1 MHGHSD
7 GDGRAS
13 HVRGDRLMDDLTPV
27 RIEQHILQLTSRI
40 AKSAGE
46 CNTRYKA
53 FLDADREFDRAFAQA
68 YLDHQGPQS
77 EKRYAADAA
86 TMKERE
92 ARDVAD
98 AAHRYADRLSKALQS
113 ELLAYQSLSKS
124 IIAQYQVAGV
134 GER

>member
-1 MHGHSD
+1 MSTD
-7 GDGRAS
+7 E
-13 HVRGDRLMDDLTPV
+13 LTPV
-27 RIEQHILQLTSRI
+27 MLERHILGLSNRI

-46 CNTRYKA
+46 CNTRYRA
-53 FLDADREFDRAFAQA
+53 FLDADREYDRAYAQA
-68 YLDHQGPQS
+68 FMDHEGAQG
-77 EKRYAADAA
+77 EKRYAAELA
-86 TMKERE
+86 TTDERA

-113 ELLAYQSLSKS
+113 ELLAYQSLNKS

>member
-1 MHGHSD
+1 MCAEDIS
-7 GDGRAS
+7 
-13 HVRGDRLMDDLTPV
+13 PV
-27 RIEQHILQLTSRI
+27 KIEQHILGLTGRI

-86 TMKERE
+86 TMEERE

-98 AAHRYADRLSKALQS
+98 AAHRYARSSDCKALDKRS
-113 ELLAYQSLSKS
+113 A
-124 IIAQYQVAGV
+124 
-134 GER
+134 

>member
-1 MHGHSD
+1 MLAED
-7 GDGRAS
+7 IN
-13 HVRGDRLMDDLTPV
+13 PV
-27 RIEQHILQLTSRI
+27 QIEQHILQLTSRI

-53 FLDADREFDRAFAQA
+53 FLDADREFDRAYAQA
-68 YLDHQGPQS
+68 YLGHDGPQA
-77 EKRYAADAA
+77 ERRYAADAA
-86 TMKERE
+86 TMEERE